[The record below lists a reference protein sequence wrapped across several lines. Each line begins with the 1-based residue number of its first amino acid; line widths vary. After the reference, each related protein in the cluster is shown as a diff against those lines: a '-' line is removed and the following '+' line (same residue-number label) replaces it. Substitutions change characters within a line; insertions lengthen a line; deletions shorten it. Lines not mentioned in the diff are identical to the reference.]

1 MRTTLVALTLLAAAC
16 SAVGAGSDS
25 LRAGVSPRPATL
37 RTNVWTPTVTLT
49 RNGRPAS
56 APLVLRIRKGT
67 TARAFRA
74 RAMRRGAYRVRV
86 TFPAEGRWTWAIA
99 SGRQTLTRGAVTVS
113 RSVRFQL
120 PYDLTVAPD
129 GSIYFVDH
137 GRVLLFDP
145 QTQRARVYATTQS
158 DELVAIVRA
167 ADGTLYVADIT
178 GNQILRVD
186 TRSRVAVVAPVTV
199 PGDMT
204 IDATGTTLWA
214 GSIEGGVFRI
224 DIASGRVD
232 RIDDAI
238 GVHGIDRDSAGNL
251 YVHDSNRISR
261 IDARTGRKTLFADV
275 DAGKILVVPDG
286 SLYAGVGGPAG
297 GQIVRIFPN
306 GTVTPVVGTG
316 AIGSHADGLALEAQ
330 ILPGAAQFARDG
342 ALLVTQTQPIPAIRR
357 VDLATGRIT
366 TIVRGD

>member
-1 MRTTLVALTLLAAAC
+1 
-16 SAVGAGSDS
+16 
-25 LRAGVSPRPATL
+25 
-37 RTNVWTPTVTLT
+37 VTLT
-49 RNGRPAS
+49 HNGKPAR
-56 APLVLRIRKGT
+56 AALALAIRKGT
-67 TARAFRA
+67 ERRTFQPRGV
-74 RAMRRGAYRVRV
+74 RRGSYRVRV
-86 TFPAEGRWTWAIA
+86 TFPTDGRWEWRLT
-99 SGRQTLTRGAVTVS
+99 SRKQTLARGAITVS

-137 GRVLLFDP
+137 GRILVFDP

-158 DELVAIVRA
+158 DELVAVARA
-167 ADGTLYVADIT
+167 PDGTLYVADIT
-178 GNQILRVD
+178 GNRILRVD
-186 TRSRVAVVAPVTV
+186 TTSRVTVVAPISV

-204 IDATGTTLWA
+204 VDATGTTLWA

-251 YVHDSNRISR
+251 FVHGSNKISR
-261 IDARTGRKTLFADV
+261 IDARTGEKTLFADV
-275 DAGKILVVPDG
+275 DAGKIMAAPDG

-297 GQIVRIFPN
+297 GQIVRIFRN
-306 GTVTPVVGTG
+306 GTVRAVVGTG
-316 AIGSHADGLALEAQ
+316 VIGPHRDGLALEAQ
-330 ILPGAAQFARDG
+330 ILPAAVQFAPDG

-366 TIVRGD
+366 TVVRGD